1 MKGDLHVLGGDG
13 DVLPVDA
20 DEVGVFVEVD
30 EVVLEGL
37 LDDEEG
43 LLLFKKMF
51 FSWISTLRTMRL
63 RRGVEERSCYLRVKK
78 DRNEVQVHLHVNSSS
93 I

>member
-1 MKGDLHVLGGDG
+1 MKGDLYVLGGDG

-37 LDDEEG
+37 LDGEEG

-51 FSWISTLRTMRL
+51 F
-63 RRGVEERSCYLRVKK
+63 RGFQPCA
-78 DRNEVQVHLHVNSSS
+78 Q
-93 I
+93 